1 MTDCVCK
8 FYRYLP
14 RPLEQTQALMQSVT
28 WEEDLISRHGRQSQ
42 VSHKCVIYM
51 EGAGDGDSG

>member
-1 MTDCVCK
+1 MTDWVRK

-28 WEEDLISRHGRQSQ
+28 SEKDLITRDGRQS
-42 VSHKCVIYM
+42 HKFPTSV
-51 EGAGDGDSG
+51 